1 MRHPLW
7 RSTVAW
13 TRTLHIYLTMFAF
26 LMMMFFAITG
36 VLINHED
43 LLPGETVTE
52 VTGTIPDSLLREP
65 DKLMVVETLRR
76 DYGAT
81 GAVGTF
87 DVSEDQ
93 VYVELKG
100 PGRTSEAEIDR
111 RTGALTLTLRRRGAL
126 VMLDDLHRG
135 KDSGPAWR
143 WVIDI
148 SGVLLFLASL
158 SGVVMWIALP
168 RRRKWGVVAL
178 LVGTVL
184 AGAIWLWLVP

>member
-26 LMMMFFAITG
+26 LMMMFFALTG
-36 VLINHED
+36 ILLNHED
-43 LLPGETVTE
+43 LLPGESVTD
-52 VTGTIPDSLLREP
+52 VTGTLPDSLLTGP
-65 DKLMVVETLRR
+65 DKLMVVEALRH
-76 DYGAT
+76 DFGAV

-87 DVSEDQ
+87 DVNDDQ
-93 VYVELKG
+93 LYVELKG

-111 RTGALTLTLRRRGAL
+111 ATGALTLTIRRRGAL
-126 VMLDDLHRG
+126 VLLDDLHRG

-158 SGVVMWIALP
+158 SGIVMWIALP
-168 RRRKWGVVAL
+168 RRRKWGVVSL
-178 LVGTVL
+178 LLGTVL
-184 AGAIWLWLVP
+184 AVAIWLWMVP

>member
-26 LMMMFFAITG
+26 LMMMFFAVTG
-36 VLINHED
+36 VLLNHED
-43 LLPGETVTE
+43 LLPGETTTE
-52 VTGTIPDSLLREP
+52 VTGTLPDSLLLEP
-65 DKLMVVETLRR
+65 DKLMIVERLRG
-76 DYGAT
+76 DYGAS

-87 DVSEDQ
+87 DVSDDQ
-93 VYVELKG
+93 LYVEFKG
-100 PGRTSEAEIDR
+100 PGRSAEATIDR
-111 RTGALTLTLRRRGAL
+111 ASGSFTLSQHRRGAL

-158 SGVVMWIALP
+158 SGIVMWVALP
-168 RRRKWGVVAL
+168 RRRKWGVVSL

-184 AGAIWLWLVP
+184 AVAIWLWMVP